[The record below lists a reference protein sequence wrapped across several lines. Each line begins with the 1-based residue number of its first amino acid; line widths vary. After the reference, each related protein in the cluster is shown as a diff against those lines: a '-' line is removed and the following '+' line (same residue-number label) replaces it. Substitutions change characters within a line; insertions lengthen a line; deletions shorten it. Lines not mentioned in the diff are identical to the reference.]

1 MENKYQTGFTLIEI
15 LIVITIILV
24 LAGLSVGILMHINY
38 KQRVKITR
46 MEIVSL
52 GVHCEEY
59 KEMNGGIWP
68 PDDPNTWSSRPLV
81 KALQG
86 DPATNQPQIH
96 RFPEKRIQNG
106 EYISRFGKPFFYRE
120 NELKNPKPLDAHR
133 LFSFDIWT
141 DDLKDGT
148 INNWD

>member
-1 MENKYQTGFTLIEI
+1 
-15 LIVITIILV
+15 
-24 LAGLSVGILMHINY
+24 
-38 KQRVKITR
+38 

-52 GVHCEEY
+52 GVHCEAY
-59 KEMNGGIWP
+59 KEVYGGIWP

-86 DPATNQPQIH
+86 DPTTNQPQIH
-96 RFPEKRIQNG
+96 RFPEKRIRNG
-106 EYISRFGKPFFYRE
+106 EYMSIFGKPFFYRE
-120 NELKNPKPLDAHR
+120 NELKNPKPPDAHR

-148 INNWD
+148 INNWH